1 MGTNYY
7 VEAEIGDA
15 CPVCKH
21 RKEIEKELHIGK
33 SSRGWCFALHSIPEL
48 GLTNWHNW
56 QVFLKDKSI
65 KNEYREQITLDELSD
80 IVLNRSR
87 TPCWDHPPLA
97 YTSWE
102 KFHELNHSMEGPNG
116 MIRSARN
123 DGHGGDEPWDLYE
136 NEFC

>member
-7 VEAEIGDA
+7 IEAEIGNA

-33 SSRGWCFALHSIPEL
+33 F
-48 GLTNWHNW
+48 
-56 QVFLKDKSI
+56 FLKINPLKM
-65 KNEYREQITLDELSD
+65 N
-80 IVLNRSR
+80 NRSC
-87 TPCWDHPPLA
+87 TPRWDHPPLA

-116 MIRSARN
+116 MIRSTRN
-123 DGHGGDEPWDLYE
+123 DGHGGDEPWDLHE